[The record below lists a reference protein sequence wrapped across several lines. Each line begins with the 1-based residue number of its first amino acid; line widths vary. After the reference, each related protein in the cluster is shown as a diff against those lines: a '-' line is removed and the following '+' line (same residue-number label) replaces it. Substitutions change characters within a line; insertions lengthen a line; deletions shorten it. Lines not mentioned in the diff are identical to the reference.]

1 MIANYHTHTPR
12 CNHAEGAE
20 EEYVQ
25 QALKAGMQ
33 ILGFSDHTPYLFPGD
48 YYSNF
53 RMRPELLPDYV
64 STVNGLKQKYTGQ
77 LEIHVGLEAEYY
89 PAYFPRTLDYLRQ
102 EGVEY
107 LLLGQ
112 HFVGNEPVGVFSV
125 RETEDPAILEC
136 YVRQCIEAMETQM
149 YTYVAHPDI
158 LNFVGPDDIYNQWM
172 RSLIREAKNCGVY
185 LEFNQLGFV
194 EKRNYPNRKFL
205 ELVAEENMPMV
216 MGCDAHQPT
225 ALGNKHAQD
234 TIQALLEAYGIPI
247 LETVPLRHI

>member
-12 CNHAEGAE
+12 CNHAEGTE

-25 QALKAGMQ
+25 AAQKAGMQ
-33 ILGFSDHTPYLFPGD
+33 ILGFSDHTPYLFAGD

-64 STVNGLKQKYTGQ
+64 STVNDLKQKYAGR

-89 PAYFPRTLDYLRQ
+89 PAYFPQTLDYLRQ

-112 HFVGNEPVGVFSV
+112 HFVGNEPVGQFSV
-125 RETEDPAILEC
+125 RETEDPAILES
-136 YVRQCIEAMETQM
+136 YVRQCIEAMETGV
-149 YTYVAHPDI
+149 YTYIAHPDI
-158 LNFVGPDDIYNQWM
+158 LNFVGPDDTYAQWM
-172 RSLIREAKNCGVY
+172 RTLIREAKNCGVY

-194 EKRNYPNRKFL
+194 DKRNYPNRKFL

-216 MGCDAHQPT
+216 MGCDAHQPE
-225 ALGNKHAQD
+225 ALCNTHAQQ
-234 TIQALLEAYGIPI
+234 TITALLEAYGIPI